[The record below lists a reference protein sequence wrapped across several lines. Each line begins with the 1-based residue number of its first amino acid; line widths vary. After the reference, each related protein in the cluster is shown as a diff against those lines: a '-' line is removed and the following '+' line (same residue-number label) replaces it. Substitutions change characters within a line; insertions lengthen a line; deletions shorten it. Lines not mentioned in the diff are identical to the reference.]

1 MKKSLVYLTLALLIA
16 STLPLSATA
25 DANED
30 IPTNAA
36 ATGVH
41 DSLVAA
47 LTHANLVATLQG
59 TGPFTV
65 FAPTD
70 QAFTDAG
77 IDLNDFDTPEENA
90 TLSDI
95 LLHHVVAGSVP
106 SSAVTD
112 GMLATMVNGDKVKFG
127 VSSGTVTVGTATV
140 TTADVQ
146 ASNGIIH
153 IIDKVLMP
161 PVDIPATA
169 QTTTIH
175 NSLVAAVIQADLLV
189 TLQGSGPF
197 TVFAPTDQAFT
208 DAGIDLA
215 ALDTP
220 AGKQIL
226 SDILLY
232 HVVSSEVQSSDVTD
246 CMSADAANGQPL
258 SFTVGNTV
266 MVNDANVTLADVV
279 TSNGLIHVIDKVLTP
294 SDTPNNIPRTAQCT
308 GIHDSLVAGVIQA
321 DLLPTLQG
329 PGPFTV
335 FAPTDQAFIDAGID
349 LAALDTPEG
358 KATLS
363 DILLY
368 HVVSGEVPSSAVT
381 ECLSATAVNGQ
392 SLSFTVGNGVMVN
405 DANVTL
411 ADVNTSNGVIHVID
425 KVLSPTDTPNDI
437 PRTAQCTGVHNSL
450 VAGVIQAELLET
462 LQGTGPFTVFA
473 PTDQAFTDAGID
485 LASLDTPE
493 GKAILSDILLY
504 HVVAGN
510 VPSSAVTE
518 CMSADAVNGQPLS
531 FTVNGGVM
539 VNGANVTLA
548 DVNTSNGVIHVIDKV
563 LTPTDTPKDIPRT
576 AQCTGIHNS
585 LVAGVI
591 QAELLP
597 TLQGNG
603 PFTVFAPTDQAF
615 ADAGIDLAALD
626 TVEGKAA
633 LTDILLYHVIA
644 GEVPAANVTEC
655 LSATA
660 VNGNPLSFTVGANG
674 VMVNNANVTATDV
687 PTSNGIIHVIDK
699 VLSPTDTPNDIP
711 RTAQCTGIHDTL
723 VSAVVQAELLE
734 TLQGNGPFTLFAPTD
749 QAFTDAG
756 IDLAT
761 LDTVEGKAA
770 LTDIL
775 LYHVVSGEVPSSA
788 VTECMTATAVN
799 GNTLSFTVGDGVMV
813 NDATVTL
820 ADVGTSNGVIHVI
833 DKVLSPT
840 DSPNNIP
847 RTAQCTGI
855 HDSLVAAVVQAEL
868 LETLQGEG
876 PFTLFAPTDE
886 AFTEAGI
893 DLAALDTVEGKAAL
907 TDILLYH
914 VVSGAVPSSAVTEC
928 MAATAVNGQT
938 LAFTVGNGVMV
949 NDANV
954 ILADVN
960 TSNGVIHVIDKV
972 LSPTDSPNNIPRTAE
987 CTGIHNSLVAA
998 VVQAELLETL
1008 QGEGPFTLFAPTD
1021 EAFAAAGIDL
1031 AALDTVE
1038 GKAALTDILLYHV
1051 VSGEVA
1057 SSAVTECMTATAVN
1071 GQTLAFTVGNG
1082 VMVND
1087 ATVILADVGTSNGV
1101 IHVIDKVLSPTDSPN
1116 NIPRTAQ
1123 CTGIHNSLVAA
1134 VVQAE
1139 LLETLQGEGP
1149 FTLFAPT
1156 DEAFA
1161 AAGIDLAAL
1170 DTVEGKATLTDIL
1183 LYHVYIGTISP
1194 PEMSQGMQLQMANG
1208 DIATFSFATAN
1219 VNAANITI
1227 PNVMTSNGII
1237 HVIDQVL
1244 IPPTE
1249 GDENTDGDATESS
1262 EDDETSWLTYV
1273 LVITGV
1279 IILGVAAGLLYTRK
1293 QEGSEVSEPKEYAQG
1308 GIINQLQPI
1317 DPSSYTSQQT
1327 VTQSY
1332 DPGYGQQAQAAQPVQ
1347 PVVAEPVA
1355 LQQWTDANGHTFRR
1369 MDDGSTMWWNGT
1381 DWQKY
1386 A

>member
-1 MKKSLVYLTLALLIA
+1 MKKSIVYLTLTLLIA
-16 STLPLSATA
+16 STLPLSASA
-25 DANED
+25 DANDD

-47 LTHANLVATLQG
+47 LAHVDLVTTLEG

-77 IDLNDFDTPEENA
+77 IDLADFNTPEEKA
-90 TLSDI
+90 TLTDI
-95 LLHHVVAGSVP
+95 LLYHVVSASVP

-112 GMLATMVNGDKVKFG
+112 GMLATMANGDKAKFG

-153 IIDKVLMP
+153 VIDKVLMP

-169 QTTTIH
+169 QTTGIH
-175 NSLVAAVIQADLLV
+175 NSLVAAVIQADLLP
-189 TLQGSGPF
+189 TLQGTGPF

-215 ALDTP
+215 ALDNPT
-220 AGKQIL
+220 GKQTL

-232 HVVSSEVQSSDVTD
+232 HVVSAEVQSSDVTE

-258 SFTVGNTV
+258 SFTVGDTV
-266 MVNDANVTLADVV
+266 MVNDANVTLTDVV

-321 DLLPTLQG
+321 ELLSTLQG

-335 FAPTDQAFIDAGID
+335 FAPTDQAFTDAGID
-349 LAALDTPEG
+349 LASLDTPEG

-368 HVVSGEVPSSAVT
+368 HVVSGEVPASAVT

-392 SLSFTVGNGVMVN
+392 PLSFTVDGGVMVN
-405 DANVTL
+405 DATVTL
-411 ADVNTSNGVIHVID
+411 ADVSTSNGVIHVID
-425 KVLSPTDTPNDI
+425 KVLTPTDTPNDI
-437 PRTAQCTGVHNSL
+437 PRTAQCTGLHDSL
-450 VAGVIQAELLET
+450 VAGVIQAELLTT

-485 LASLDTPE
+485 LASLDTAE

-510 VPSSAVTE
+510 VPSTAVTE
-518 CMSADAVNGQPLS
+518 CMSADAANGQPLS

-539 VNGANVTLA
+539 VNDATVTLA
-548 DVNTSNGVIHVIDKV
+548 DVSTSNGVIHVIDKV
-563 LTPTDTPKDIPRT
+563 LSPTDTPRDIPRT
-576 AQCTGIHNS
+576 AQCTGVHDS

-597 TLQGNG
+597 TLQGDG

-633 LTDILLYHVIA
+633 LTDILLYHVLA

-660 VNGNPLSFTVGANG
+660 VNGNPLSFTVGADG
-674 VMVNNANVTATDV
+674 VMVNDATVTATDV

-699 VLSPTDTPNDIP
+699 VLTPTTTPND
-711 RTAQCTGIHDTL
+711 
-723 VSAVVQAELLE
+723 
-734 TLQGNGPFTLFAPTD
+734 
-749 QAFTDAG
+749 
-756 IDLAT
+756 
-761 LDTVEGKAA
+761 
-770 LTDIL
+770 
-775 LYHVVSGEVPSSA
+775 
-788 VTECMTATAVN
+788 
-799 GNTLSFTVGDGVMV
+799 
-813 NDATVTL
+813 
-820 ADVGTSNGVIHVI
+820 
-833 DKVLSPT
+833 
-840 DSPNNIP
+840 
-847 RTAQCTGI
+847 
-855 HDSLVAAVVQAEL
+855 
-868 LETLQGEG
+868 
-876 PFTLFAPTDE
+876 
-886 AFTEAGI
+886 
-893 DLAALDTVEGKAAL
+893 
-907 TDILLYH
+907 
-914 VVSGAVPSSAVTEC
+914 
-928 MAATAVNGQT
+928 
-938 LAFTVGNGVMV
+938 
-949 NDANV
+949 
-954 ILADVN
+954 
-960 TSNGVIHVIDKV
+960 
-972 LSPTDSPNNIPRTAE
+972 
-987 CTGIHNSLVAA
+987 
-998 VVQAELLETL
+998 
-1008 QGEGPFTLFAPTD
+1008 
-1021 EAFAAAGIDL
+1021 
-1031 AALDTVE
+1031 
-1038 GKAALTDILLYHV
+1038 
-1051 VSGEVA
+1051 
-1057 SSAVTECMTATAVN
+1057 
-1071 GQTLAFTVGNG
+1071 
-1082 VMVND
+1082 
-1087 ATVILADVGTSNGV
+1087 
-1101 IHVIDKVLSPTDSPN
+1101 
-1116 NIPRTAQ
+1116 IPRTAQ

-1139 LLETLQGEGP
+1139 LLETLQGDGP

-1156 DEAFA
+1156 DQAFA
-1161 AAGIDLAAL
+1161 DAGIDLASL
-1170 DTVEGKATLTDIL
+1170 DTVEGKAALTDIL
-1183 LYHVYIGTISP
+1183 LYHVVTGEVPSSAVTECMSATTINGNPISFTVGDGVMVNDASVTLADVGTSNGVIHVIDKVLTPTSTPNNIPRTAQCTTIHDSLVAAVVQAELLETLQGDGPFTLFAPTDQAFADAGIDLASLDTVEGKAALSDILLYHVVLGEVPSSAVTECMSATAVNGQTLAFTVGDGVMVNGANVTLADVNTSNGVIHVIDKVLTPTDAPNNIPRTAQCTGIHDSLVTAVIQAELLETLQGDGPFTLFAPTDQAFADAGIDLAALNTAEGKAILSDILLYHVHIGSLSSTDIT
-1194 PEMSQGMQLQMANG
+1194 EGMQLQMVNG
-1208 DIATFSFATAN
+1208 DNTTLSLVTGIN
-1219 VNAANITI
+1219 GANITLAD
-1227 PNVMTSNGII
+1227 VSTSNGII

-1244 IPPTE
+1244 LPPVE
-1249 GDENTDGDATESS
+1249 DDENVDGDSTESS
-1262 EDDETSWLTYV
+1262 EDEETGWLTYV
-1273 LVITGV
+1273 LVIGGV
-1279 IILGVAAGLLYTRK
+1279 IVLGVVAGLLYTRR
-1293 QEGSEVSEPKEYAQG
+1293 QETGQGSESKEYVQG

-1317 DPSSYTSQQT
+1317 DASSYNTQQT
-1327 VTQSY
+1327 QSTPSY
-1332 DPGYGQQAQAAQPVQ
+1332 ATGYAAQATVQ

-1355 LQQWTDANGHTFRR
+1355 LQQWTDANGHTWRK

>member
-1 MKKSLVYLTLALLIA
+1 MKKSLVYLTLTLLIA
-16 STLPLSATA
+16 STLPLSVNA
-25 DANED
+25 DANDD

-36 ATGVH
+36 GTGVH

-47 LTHANLVATLQG
+47 LTHVDLVTTLQG

-77 IDLNDFDTPEENA
+77 IDLNDFQTSEEKDTLAN
-90 TLSDI
+90 I

-127 VSSGTVTVGTATV
+127 VNAGTVTVGTATV
-140 TTADVQ
+140 TSADVQ
-146 ASNGIIH
+146 SSNGIIH
-153 IIDKVLMP
+153 VIDKVLMP

-169 QTTTIH
+169 QTTGIH
-175 NSLVAAVIQADLLV
+175 NSLVAAVIQADLLPI
-189 TLQGSGPF
+189 LQGPGPF
-197 TVFAPTDQAFT
+197 TLFAPTDQAFT

-220 AGKQIL
+220 TGKQTL

-232 HVVSSEVQSSDVTD
+232 HVISSEVQASDVTD
-246 CMSADAANGQPL
+246 CLSVDATNGQPL

-266 MVNDANVTLADVV
+266 KVNDATVTSTDVV

-294 SDTPNNIPRTAQCT
+294 TDNPNDIPRTAQCT

-321 DLLPTLQG
+321 ELLSTLQG
-329 PGPFTV
+329 PGPFTL
-335 FAPTDQAFIDAGID
+335 FAPTDQAFTDAGID
-349 LAALDTPEG
+349 LASLDTPEG

-392 SLSFTVGNGVMVN
+392 PLSFTVGNGVMVN
-405 DANVTL
+405 DADVTS
-411 ADVNTSNGVIHVID
+411 ADVTTSNGVIHVID
-425 KVLSPTDTPNDI
+425 KVLTPTDTPNDIPRTAQCTGIHDSLVAGVIQAELLSTLQGTGPFTVFAPTDQAFTDAGIDLASLDTAEGKAILSDILLYHVVAGNVPSSAVTECMSTDAVNGQPLSFTVNGGVMVNGANVTLADVDTSNGVIHVIDKVLTPTDTPNDI

-450 VAGVIQAELLET
+450 VAGVIQAELLPT
-462 LQGTGPFTVFA
+462 LQGDGPFTVFA
-473 PTDQAFTDAGID
+473 PTDQAF
-485 LASLDTPE
+485 S
-493 GKAILSDILLY
+493 
-504 HVVAGN
+504 
-510 VPSSAVTE
+510 
-518 CMSADAVNGQPLS
+518 
-531 FTVNGGVM
+531 
-539 VNGANVTLA
+539 
-548 DVNTSNGVIHVIDKV
+548 
-563 LTPTDTPKDIPRT
+563 
-576 AQCTGIHNS
+576 
-585 LVAGVI
+585 
-591 QAELLP
+591 
-597 TLQGNG
+597 
-603 PFTVFAPTDQAF
+603 
-615 ADAGIDLAALD
+615 DAGIDLAALD

-644 GEVPAANVTEC
+644 GEVPASAVTEC

-660 VNGNPLSFTVGANG
+660 VNGNPLSFTVGTNG
-674 VMVNNANVTATDV
+674 VMVNDANVTATDV

-723 VSAVVQAELLE
+723 VTAVVQAELLE
-734 TLQGNGPFTLFAPTD
+734 TLQGSGPFTLFAPTD

-756 IDLAT
+756 IDLAALNT
-761 LDTVEGKAA
+761 AEGKAT

-799 GNTLSFTVGDGVMV
+799 GQTLAFTVGDSVMV
-813 NDATVTL
+813 NGATVTL

-855 HDSLVAAVVQAEL
+855 HDSLVAAVIQAEL

-876 PFTLFAPTDE
+876 PFTLFAPTDQ
-886 AFTEAGI
+886 AFADAGI
-893 DLAALDTVEGKAAL
+893 DLAAL
-907 TDILLYH
+907 
-914 VVSGAVPSSAVTEC
+914 
-928 MAATAVNGQT
+928 
-938 LAFTVGNGVMV
+938 
-949 NDANV
+949 
-954 ILADVN
+954 N
-960 TSNGVIHVIDKV
+960 T
-972 LSPTDSPNNIPRTAE
+972 P
-987 CTGIHNSLVAA
+987 
-998 VVQAELLETL
+998 
-1008 QGEGPFTLFAPTD
+1008 
-1021 EAFAAAGIDL
+1021 
-1031 AALDTVE
+1031 
-1038 GKAALTDILLYHV
+1038 
-1051 VSGEVA
+1051 
-1057 SSAVTECMTATAVN
+1057 
-1071 GQTLAFTVGNG
+1071 
-1082 VMVND
+1082 
-1087 ATVILADVGTSNGV
+1087 
-1101 IHVIDKVLSPTDSPN
+1101 
-1116 NIPRTAQ
+1116 
-1123 CTGIHNSLVAA
+1123 
-1134 VVQAE
+1134 
-1139 LLETLQGEGP
+1139 
-1149 FTLFAPT
+1149 
-1156 DEAFA
+1156 
-1161 AAGIDLAAL
+1161 
-1170 DTVEGKATLTDIL
+1170 EGKATLTDIL

-1194 PEMSQGMQLQMANG
+1194 TEISEGMQLQMANG
-1208 DIATFSFATAN
+1208 DNTTFSLMSADIN
-1219 VNAANITI
+1219 GANITI

-1244 IPPTE
+1244 IPPIE

-1262 EDDETSWLTYV
+1262 EDEETSWLTYV

-1293 QEGSEVSEPKEYAQG
+1293 QESNEVSGTKDYAQG

-1317 DPSSYTSQQT
+1317 DASTYTSQQT
-1327 VTQSY
+1327 VTPSY
-1332 DPGYGQQAQAAQPVQ
+1332 DSGYGQQAQAVQPVQ
-1347 PVVAEPVA
+1347 PVVSEPVA
-1355 LQQWTDANGHTFRR
+1355 LQQWTDANGHTFRK